1 MQTNDFQQRVLER
14 LDRLAVD
21 VEQTNQKVEQTNQ
34 KVEQTNQKVDSLA
47 TEVEQTNYKVDA
59 LTQELALTNTRVDT
73 YQKASNQVVN
83 LAFGLIATATVTIIA
98 SVILK

>member
-1 MQTNDFQQRVLER
+1 MQSTETSSNFEQTVLQQLEQIR
-14 LDRLAVD
+14 TD
-21 VEQTNQKVEQTNQ
+21 VEQLKTEQ
-34 KVEQTNQKVDSLA
+34 
-47 TEVEQTNYKVDA
+47 
-59 LTQELALTNTRVDT
+59 ALTNVRVDT

>member
-1 MQTNDFQQRVLER
+1 MQANDFQQIVIER
-14 LDRLAVD
+14 LDKLSAD
-21 VEQTNQKVEQTNQ
+21 VEQNNQRIDV
-34 KVEQTNQKVDSLA
+34 LA
-47 TEVEQTNYKVDA
+47 TEVEQTNTKVAA

-98 SVILK
+98 SVILR